1 MRTQKLVENQSFC
14 VILILIDPHKF
25 FMDFSCVSW
34 IGEARMADL
43 SKIGERDRLKPKVG
57 DEPHW
62 QRLRARCFV
71 GYRPPK
77 RGGKGTW
84 FARAYDEDSGKYR
97 RKGLGSYGSLTGHDL
112 FATAK
117 KDAEA
122 FAELV
127 ETGGV
132 RPEKLETVA
141 DACREYLKEKPG
153 SIAEGVF
160 RRHVFSDPIA
170 RVKLDKLRKHH
181 LRDWR
186 KRLEETPALISRS
199 KKGERRTKI
208 RSASTVN
215 RDMVPLR
222 AALWRVLSPG
232 APNTDAAWQEALKP
246 AKGADRRR
254 DIYLDRGERKALL
267 LAVQTDAMPFVRAL
281 CLSPLRP
288 GAVAARKVGDFD
300 KRTRTLTIGTDKSG
314 KPRQITVPPS
324 TADFLTEQ
332 CKGKLPSAWI
342 FTRGDGTQWSK
353 DKWKGPIKDAVE
365 AAGLPGNASAY
376 TLRHSVITDLVRS
389 GLPILTVAQ
398 LADTSVAM
406 IEKHYGHLVR
416 NDAEQALAALAL

>member
-1 MRTQKLVENQSFC
+1 M
-14 VILILIDPHKF
+14 P
-25 FMDFSCVSW
+25 
-34 IGEARMADL
+34 DL
-43 SKIGERDRLKPKVG
+43 SKIGERERLKPKAG

-62 QRLRARCFV
+62 QRLRAGCYV

-84 FARAYDEDSGKYR
+84 FARAYDEDTQKYR
-97 RKGLGSYGSLTGHDL
+97 RKSLGSYGAQTGHEV
-112 FATAK
+112 FAAAK
-117 KDAEA
+117 KDAETWA
-122 FAELV
+122 DQV

-132 RPEKLETVA
+132 PTEKTETVA
-141 DACREYLKEKPG
+141 DACRAYLKEKPG

-170 RVKLDKLRKHH
+170 RVKLGKLRRHH
-181 LRDWR
+181 LREWR
-186 KRLEETPALISRS
+186 KRLEDTPALITRN
-199 KKGERRTKI
+199 KRGERRTKP

-246 AKGADRRR
+246 AKGAGRRR
-254 DIYLDRGERKALL
+254 EVYLDRSERKRLL
-267 LAVQTDAMPFVRAL
+267 VAVQADAQPFVRAL

-288 GAVAARKVGDFD
+288 GAVAARKVSDFD

-314 KPRQITVPPS
+314 KPRQITVPQS
-324 TADFLTEQ
+324 TADFLAEQ

-342 FTRGDGTQWSK
+342 FMRGDGAQWSK
-353 DKWKGPIKDAVE
+353 DKWKGPIKDAVK

-406 IEKHYGHLVR
+406 IEKHYGHLGR
-416 NDAEQALAALAL
+416 DDAEQALAALAV